1 MDLEAKLTI
10 DLEKYGRDGTIVVSA
25 PDFARK
31 VRAKNMMGNAK
42 ISRTSNGVT
51 VDGIGAGDSMIIS
64 MIGYI
69 EEAPFQLTLKGFMDF
84 MASLD
89 AVRKGMADE
98 LFTELEEVI
107 AVIVE
112 GGASPSN
119 PSPRQENAS
128 SE

>member
-1 MDLEAKLTI
+1 
-10 DLEKYGRDGTIVVSA
+10 
-25 PDFARK
+25 
-31 VRAKNMMGNAK
+31 
-42 ISRTSNGVT
+42 
-51 VDGIGAGDSMIIS
+51 
-64 MIGYI
+64 
-69 EEAPFQLTLKGFMDF
+69 MDF

>member
-10 DLEKYGRDGTIVVSA
+10 DLEKYGCDGTIVVSA

-42 ISRTSNGVT
+42 ISRTSNGVA